1 MIIILGHG
9 GGRQEGSRVENGR
22 WGGFGFLLQGETIF
36 DPWGVSVKLLKSAPK
51 QALSEGA

>member
-1 MIIILGHG
+1 MMIILGHG